1 MKTQKRVLPALLLSL
16 FAATAA
22 PGASAAT
29 FSNVYVFGDSL
40 SDAGYYRPFL
50 SSVGLPA
57 ATVAAM
63 GRFTTNP
70 GPVWSELVATYYGV
84 PTGPSNANGGN
95 IFAQG
100 GARVDAVPGFSTPPG
115 MAQRP
120 ISTQVTEYLARTSN
134 VADPNALYAVWG
146 GANDVFYN
154 LGAFQ
159 QGAITQA
166 QLQTNVLGAA
176 TAEIGQ
182 IARLRNAGA
191 RYILVFGL
199 PNIAAT
205 PAFAGNP
212 AAASVTALSA
222 GYNTTLFTG
231 LQSQGI
237 KVIPVDTFSFFSQV
251 FANASAYG
259 FTNTTS
265 MACGAFPPFTT
276 AATVTS
282 LFCNPSNTAPGGADS
297 YLFADSVHP
306 TSASQRITAQFV
318 ESLIEGPSQ
327 YGLLAEAPLASRSA
341 FMRSIGDSLAKA
353 RMDDVGKVGVFV
365 GGDATSF
372 KIESSAGNNGID
384 TDVRGGLIGVK
395 VRASEAVTLGA
406 AYGYSNNEA
415 SFGNNGGGFK
425 TGEHVFAILGA
436 VQWGGFYG
444 TAILTRGD
452 VDYSDIHRNIVLG
465 PVTTT
470 ATARA
475 TGSNA
480 AAYFA
485 AGYDFPIGRFKIG
498 PTVAVTSQNVEVG
511 QFDEAGGGAAGLRM
525 LSQTRKSEVWSLGAR
540 ASMDL
545 GNWTPWLRVT
555 ADRDRRDDGRVVSAV
570 PLSMIAINPVY
581 DIPAYVPES
590 NYTTFALGAN
600 ASLGRNIGLSLGYYN
615 VSGRSGVKEDGFNA
629 VVSFGF

>member
-22 PGASAAT
+22 PDASAAT

-50 SSVGLPA
+50 ASVGLPA

-84 PTGPSNANGGN
+84 PTGPSNANSGN

-100 GARVDAVPGFSTPPG
+100 GARVDAVPGVSTPPG

-120 ISTQVTEYLARTSN
+120 ISAQVTEYLARTSN
-134 VADPNALYAVWG
+134 VADSNALYAMWG

-154 LGAFQ
+154 LGLLSA
-159 QGAITQA
+159 GAITSA

-182 IARLRNAGA
+182 IRRLRDAGA

-205 PAFAGNP
+205 PAFATNP

-231 LQSQGI
+231 LQSAGI
-237 KVIPVDTFSFFSQV
+237 KVIPVDTFSFFNQV
-251 FANASAYG
+251 FTNAAAYG

-265 MACGAFPPFTT
+265 MACGPFPPITT

-282 LFCNPSNTAPGGADS
+282 LFCNPSNTVAGGADT

-306 TSASQRITAQFV
+306 TSASHRITAQFV

-327 YGLLAEAPLASRSA
+327 YGLLAEAPLRSRA
-341 FMRSIGDSLAKA
+341 GFMRSIGDSLA
-353 RMDDVGKVGVFV
+353 RGRTEEIGKLGVFV
-365 GGDATSF
+365 GGNATSF
-372 KIESSAGNNGID
+372 KLESTTGNNGLD
-384 TDVRGGLIGVK
+384 TDVRAGTVGVT

-406 AYGYSNNEA
+406 AYGYSGNEA
-415 SFGNNGGGFK
+415 DFGNNGGGFR
-425 TGEHVFAILGA
+425 TGEHVWALIGA

-452 VDYSDIHRNIVLG
+452 VNYSEIHRNIVLG

-480 AAYFA
+480 AAYFST
-485 AGYDFPIGRFKIG
+485 GYDFPIGKFKIG

-511 QFDEAGGGAAGLRM
+511 QFDEAGGGAAGLRI
-525 LSQTRKSEVWSLGAR
+525 LTQTRKSEVWSVGAR

-545 GNWTPWLRVT
+545 GNWTPWARVT
-555 ADRDRRDDGRVVSAV
+555 ADRDRRDDGRSVSAV

-581 DIPAYVPES
+581 DVPAYVPES
-590 NYTTFALGAN
+590 NYTTF
-600 ASLGRNIGLSLGYYN
+600 SLGLNGILTRNVALSASYYQ
-615 VSGRSGVKEDGFNA
+615 VSSRSNVKEDGFSA
-629 VVSFGF
+629 VVSFHF

>member
-1 MKTQKRVLPALLLSL
+1 MHSKKRVLPALLISL

-22 PGASAAT
+22 PNASAAT
-29 FSNVYVFGDSL
+29 FSNFYAFGDSL
-40 SDAGYYRPFL
+40 TDAGYYRPFL
-50 SSVGLPA
+50 ASVGLPA

-100 GARVDAVPGFSTPPG
+100 GARVDAVPGFSTPTG

-120 ISTQVTEYLARTSN
+120 ISTQVTEFLARTNN
-134 VADPNALYAVWG
+134 VADSNALYAVWG

-154 LGAFQ
+154 LGAFSA
-159 QGAITQA
+159 GAITSA

-182 IARLRNAGA
+182 VRRLRDAGA

-205 PAFAGNP
+205 PAFATNP

-231 LQSQGI
+231 LQSAGI
-237 KVIPVDTFSFFSQV
+237 RVIPVDTFSFFAQV
-251 FANASAYG
+251 YNNAAAYG
-259 FTNTTS
+259 FTNTTG
-265 MACGAFPPFTT
+265 MACGAFPPYTT

-282 LFCNPSNTAPGGADS
+282 LFCNPSNTVPGGADT

-318 ESLIEGPSQ
+318 ESLIEGPTQ
-327 YGLLAEAPLASRSA
+327 FGLLAEAPLASRSA
-341 FMRSIGDSLAKA
+341 FMRSIGDSLVKQRAEEA
-353 RMDDVGKVGVFV
+353 GKFGVFV
-365 GGDATSF
+365 GGDASSF
-372 KIESSAGNNGID
+372 KIDSTPGNNGFD
-384 TDVRGGLIGVK
+384 TDVRGAMVGVTM
-395 VRASEAVTLGA
+395 RASEAVTLGA
-406 AYGYSNNEA
+406 AYGYSRNQA
-415 SFGNNGGGFK
+415 SFGNGGGGFR
-425 TGEHVFAILGA
+425 TGEHVFALLGT

-444 TAILTRGD
+444 TGILTRGD
-452 VDYSDIHRNIVLG
+452 VDYTGIERKIVLG

-470 ATARA
+470 TSARA
-475 TGSNA
+475 SGSNA
-480 AAYFA
+480 AAYFS
-485 AGYDFPIGRFKIG
+485 AGYDFPIGKFKVG
-498 PTVAVTSQNVEVG
+498 PTVAITSQNVEVG
-511 QFDEAGGGAAGLRM
+511 QFDEAGGGAAGLRI
-525 LSQTRKSEVWSLGAR
+525 LTQTRKSEVWSAGAR

-545 GNWTPWLRVT
+545 GNWTPWARIT
-555 ADRDRRDDGRVVSAV
+555 ADRDRRDDVRLVSAV
-570 PLSMIAINPVY
+570 PLSMLAINPVY
-581 DIPAYVPES
+581 DIPAYVADS
-590 NYTTFALGAN
+590 NYTTFSFGVNALLA
-600 ASLGRNIGLSLGYYN
+600 RNVVLSAGYYT
-615 VSGRSGVKEDGFNA
+615 VSGRSSVKEDGFNA
-629 VVSFGF
+629 VVSFRF